1 MSDLGFCERVEGLN
15 EARMTERPTS
25 RMKFL
30 EWNNEQ
36 PAHQL
41 RGQRCENTQHG
52 PGWSQAS

>member
-52 PGWSQAS
+52 PGWS